1 MNTESSRSPQN
12 AAKKNTS
19 NSFLATGAT
28 TATQQMYAST
38 NSKQVGQ
45 KLLAPPN
52 LSQYKVKN

>member
-38 NSKQVGQ
+38 NSKQVG
-45 KLLAPPN
+45 
-52 LSQYKVKN
+52 